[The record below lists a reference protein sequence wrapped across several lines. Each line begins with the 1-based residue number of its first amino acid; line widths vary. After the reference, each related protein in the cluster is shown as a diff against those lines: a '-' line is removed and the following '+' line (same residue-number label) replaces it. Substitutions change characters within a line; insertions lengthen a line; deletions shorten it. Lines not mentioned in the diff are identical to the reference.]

1 MDQLHNFFF
10 NQNKFF
16 EDTSDFLVDD
26 ILPQGDILPSS
37 KKVIKCRRRLST
49 KKMKRFFW
57 KLYDKKYELRFP
69 GKDFP
74 QIGFTSSLIFYA
86 AIRRWRKKVFYNR
99 QRKFFFRKKYFT
111 KSFLRTAVKKEIFH
125 DTGVVCEDKKKRLK
139 RYLKRGIFKEFK
151 KESILNKRSLSES
164 FSVLNRFLINPAT
177 FLNISESFHE
187 IPLASRN
194 HLNKK
199 TLKRK
204 VIGFLYKKPKNV
216 LLKVKSR
223 LQKSRGVVTET
234 RKGVSETFGKFYKKS
249 KTLFVNLYKKYSWKL
264 RMARLVHWDT
274 RVHGK
279 LNEIRYIKLLGYE
292 LKLLKTTKLSQ
303 LLSYVAIRSFST
315 FISWFSLEDLREY
328 VPIVFNGDPVNTDPT
343 IEKGD
348 MLEVPTGSVF
358 SATKKFYKKHF
369 KKVISKVKRLSY
381 RSYLINTKQLKKAKI
396 YINTPKAY
404 KKLPIGLKK
413 FGKTVTHE
421 LSAGLLS
428 VSKKIP
434 KLHHDLRNS
443 LNLTTVL
450 ALQIW
455 RYRFD

>member
-1 MDQLHNFFF
+1 M
-10 NQNKFF
+10 
-16 EDTSDFLVDD
+16 
-26 ILPQGDILPSS
+26 
-37 KKVIKCRRRLST
+37 
-49 KKMKRFFW
+49 
-57 KLYDKKYELRFP
+57 
-69 GKDFP
+69 
-74 QIGFTSSLIFYA
+74 
-86 AIRRWRKKVFYNR
+86 
-99 QRKFFFRKKYFT
+99 
-111 KSFLRTAVKKEIFH
+111 
-125 DTGVVCEDKKKRLK
+125 
-139 RYLKRGIFKEFK
+139 
-151 KESILNKRSLSES
+151 
-164 FSVLNRFLINPAT
+164 
-177 FLNISESFHE
+177 
-187 IPLASRN
+187 
-194 HLNKK
+194 
-199 TLKRK
+199 
-204 VIGFLYKKPKNV
+204 
-216 LLKVKSR
+216 
-223 LQKSRGVVTET
+223 
-234 RKGVSETFGKFYKKS
+234 
-249 KTLFVNLYKKYSWKL
+249 
-264 RMARLVHWDT
+264 
-274 RVHGK
+274 
-279 LNEIRYIKLLGYE
+279 NEIRYIKLLGYE